1 LSRELV
7 EELVNAI
14 RTAVTRVPRDVYEA
28 IRRGFERERSPLA
41 KRILSTMLRSIEVAA
56 RESIPL
62 CQDTGYPCFLL
73 EVGYGFHRLREV
85 VEAIHRAVVEATRM
99 GVLRPN
105 VVDAATNRNTGTNT
119 GIEAPQ
125 IEIDLVEGDRARITF
140 LPRGGGCEGV
150 SKLYTLS
157 PSRGWADL
165 ARAVVDA
172 VIEAGPKPC
181 PPTFI
186 SIGVGGTAYQAVKLA
201 RRGLA
206 AKWWSLSDREKR
218 ILERVNELGIGPQG
232 LGGDTTCLGI
242 RVVAGSRHP
251 ATFVAAVL
259 FSCWAL
265 RRATIVVDNDLGV
278 EKDPDDFWSP

>member
-1 LSRELV
+1 MRRLV
-7 EELVNAI
+7 EELLDAI

-28 IRRGFERERSPLA
+28 IRRSIERETSPIA
-41 KRILSTMLRSIEVAA
+41 RRILNTMLRSIEVAA

-73 EVGYGFHRLREV
+73 EVGYGFRRLREV
-85 VEAIHRAVVEATRM
+85 VEAIREAVAEATRL
-99 GVLRPN
+99 GILRPN
-105 VVDAATNRNTGTNT
+105 VVDVETGRNTGTNL
-119 GIEAPQ
+119 GVEAPQ
-125 IEIDLVEGDRARITF
+125 IEIEMVEGDRARIVF

-150 SKLYTLS
+150 SRLYTLN
-157 PSRGWADL
+157 PSRGWSDL
-165 ARAVVDA
+165 ARALIEA

-186 SIGVGGTAYQAVKLA
+186 SIGIGGTAYQAVKLA
-201 RRGLA
+201 RKGLA
-206 AKWWSLSDREKR
+206 SKWWSLSERER
-218 ILERVNELGIGPQG
+218 ILLEKINELGIGPQG

-251 ATFVAAVL
+251 ATFVASIL

-265 RRATIVVDNDLGV
+265 RRATIVVNNDL
-278 EKDPDDFWSP
+278 EIERDPDDFWSP